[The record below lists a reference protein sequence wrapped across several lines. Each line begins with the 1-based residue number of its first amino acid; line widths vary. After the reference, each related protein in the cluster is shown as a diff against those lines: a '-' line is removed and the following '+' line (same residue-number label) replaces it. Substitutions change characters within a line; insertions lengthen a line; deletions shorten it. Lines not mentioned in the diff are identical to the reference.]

1 MDGRPGTRPGRTP
14 GAARAEDPWLR
25 SPSDALKEGHL
36 GKRVVVIEAVEP
48 VQQLNDLALVVLFR
62 QDRRSRLL
70 EREIDQPTGR
80 SATDTEVDATRK
92 HCG

>member
-1 MDGRPGTRPGRTP
+1 
-14 GAARAEDPWLR
+14 
-25 SPSDALKEGHL
+25 
-36 GKRVVVIEAVEP
+36 VVVIEAVEP

-80 SATDTEVDATRK
+80 SATDTEVDATQK
-92 HCG
+92 HCV